1 MIGELSE
8 EQLNE
13 LLSSERFMEDYQSY
27 EKDMNVEKLRNFFDD
42 IETNKNYF
50 RLNVKKSRRYI
61 NRNNDTDVIK
71 NINAN
76 INKCTDNNYNE
87 IINLIIEDINK
98 NEHLLSYVIESL
110 LEKSI
115 IHTTYVY
122 IYVKILIEINNH
134 KNIIR
139 IMNNTLEKYYTF
151 IFNNND
157 VKTDN
162 IYDNLCNENKRT
174 DNMIGYLMLMTY
186 LDKDKLICDK
196 INSLI
201 ENILNDILNKE
212 NDEIF
217 KLLNCIYNI
226 GIISTDYINK
236 HMTILKQLKDK
247 KYNSKVRCKV
257 MDIEDLF

>member
-1 MIGELSE
+1 MNERLSE

-13 LLSSERFMEDYQSY
+13 LLSSERFVKDYQSY
-27 EKDMNVEKLRNFFDD
+27 EKDINVEKLRNFFDD

-71 NINAN
+71 NINSN
-76 INKCTDNNYNE
+76 INKCNDNNYNE
-87 IINLIIEDINK
+87 IINLIVEDINK

-115 IHTTYVY
+115 IHTTYIH

-201 ENILNDILNKE
+201 ENILNDILNKQ
-212 NDEIF
+212 NNEIF

>member
-1 MIGELSE
+1 MIEGLPE
-8 EQLNE
+8 EQLND
-13 LLSSERFMEDYQSY
+13 LLSSDRFMKDYESY
-27 EKDMNVEKLRNFFDD
+27 EQDMNVDKLKNFFDD

-50 RLNVKKSRRYI
+50 RLNVKKSRKYI

-76 INKCTDNNYNE
+76 INKCTDNNYDE
-87 IINLIIEDINK
+87 IISLIINDINK
-98 NEHLLSYVIESL
+98 NEHLLSYVIENL

-115 IHTTYVY
+115 IHTVYVH

-134 KNIIR
+134 KNVMR
-139 IMNNTLEKYYTF
+139 IVNNTLSKYYAF
-151 IFNNND
+151 IFDHSD

-162 IYDNLCNENKRT
+162 MYDNLCNENKRT

-186 LDKDKLICDK
+186 LDKDKFICDK
-196 INSLI
+196 INGLI
-201 ENILNDILNKE
+201 ENMVQNILDKE

-226 GIISTDYINK
+226 GNISTDYINN
-236 HMTILKQLKDK
+236 HMAVLKRLKDK
-247 KYNSKVRCKV
+247 KYNSKVRCKI

>member
-1 MIGELSE
+1 MVEGLQESELRD
-8 EQLNE
+8 
-13 LLSSERFMEDYQSY
+13 LLIKDSFIKEY
-27 EKDMNVEKLRNFFDD
+27 EAYENNMDVDKLRNFFDD

-50 RLNVKKSRRYI
+50 RLNVKKSRKYMNRY
-61 NRNNDTDVIK
+61 NDTDVIK

-76 INKCTDNNYNE
+76 INKCTENNYSE
-87 IINLIIEDINK
+87 IIILIINDINK

-115 IHTTYVY
+115 IHTTYVH
-122 IYVKILIEINNH
+122 IYVKILNDINSN
-134 KNIIR
+134 KNIMR
-139 IMNNTLEKYYTF
+139 IMNNTLDKYYKF
-151 IFNNND
+151 IFVNDD

-174 DNMIGYLMLMTY
+174 DNMIGYLMLVTY

-201 ENILNDILNKE
+201 EDILKDILDKE

-226 GIISTDYINK
+226 GIISSDYIND
-236 HMTILKQLKDK
+236 HMVVLKRLKDK

>member
-1 MIGELSE
+1 MIGGLSE
-8 EQLNE
+8 EQLND
-13 LLSSERFMEDYQSY
+13 LLSSDRFMEDYKSY
-27 EKDMNVEKLRNFFDD
+27 EQEINVDKLKNFFDD

-61 NRNNDTDVIK
+61 NKNNDTDVIK

-76 INKCTDNNYNE
+76 INKCTDNNYDE
-87 IINLIIEDINK
+87 IISLIINDINK
-98 NEHLLSYVIESL
+98 NEHLLSYVIENL

-115 IHTTYVY
+115 IHTVYVH

-134 KNIIR
+134 KNVMR
-139 IMNNTLEKYYTF
+139 IVNNTLSKYYAF
-151 IFNNND
+151 IFDHSD

-162 IYDNLCNENKRT
+162 MYDNLCNENKRT

-186 LDKDKLICDK
+186 LDKDKFICDK
-196 INSLI
+196 INGLI
-201 ENILNDILNKE
+201 ENMVQNILDKE

-226 GIISTDYINK
+226 GNISTDYIND
-236 HMTILKQLKDK
+236 HMVILKKLKDK
-247 KYNSKVRCKV
+247 KYNSKVRCKI

>member
-1 MIGELSE
+1 MLGELSE
-8 EQLNE
+8 DEIHDILISDSFIKE
-13 LLSSERFMEDYQSY
+13 Y
-27 EKDMNVEKLRNFFDD
+27 EAYENNMDVDKLRNFFDD

-50 RLNVKKSRRYI
+50 RLNVKKSRKYM
-61 NRNNDTDVIK
+61 NKNNDTDVIK

-76 INKCTDNNYNE
+76 INKCTENNYSE
-87 IINLIIEDINK
+87 IIILIINDINK

-115 IHTTYVY
+115 IHTTYVH
-122 IYVKILIEINNH
+122 IYVKILNDINNH
-134 KNIIR
+134 KNIMR
-139 IMNNTLEKYYTF
+139 IMNNTLDKYYKF
-151 IFNNND
+151 IFVNDD

-201 ENILNDILNKE
+201 DNISKDILDKD

-226 GIISTDYINK
+226 GIISTDYIND
-236 HMTILKQLKDK
+236 HMVVLKRLKDK

>member
-1 MIGELSE
+1 
-8 EQLNE
+8 
-13 LLSSERFMEDYQSY
+13 
-27 EKDMNVEKLRNFFDD
+27 
-42 IETNKNYF
+42 
-50 RLNVKKSRRYI
+50 
-61 NRNNDTDVIK
+61 
-71 NINAN
+71 
-76 INKCTDNNYNE
+76 
-87 IINLIIEDINK
+87 
-98 NEHLLSYVIESL
+98 
-110 LEKSI
+110 
-115 IHTTYVY
+115 
-122 IYVKILIEINNH
+122 
-134 KNIIR
+134 
-139 IMNNTLEKYYTF
+139 MNNTLDKYYKF
-151 IFNNND
+151 IFLNDD

-201 ENILNDILNKE
+201 DNISKDILDKD

-226 GIISTDYINK
+226 GIISTDYIND
-236 HMTILKQLKDK
+236 HMVVLKRLKDK

>member
-1 MIGELSE
+1 MVEGLSE
-8 EQLNE
+8 DEVRSLLLKEDFINE
-13 LLSSERFMEDYQSY
+13 YESY
-27 EKDMNVEKLRNFFDD
+27 EKNMDVVRLRNFFDD

-50 RLNVKKSRRYI
+50 RLNVKKSRKY
-61 NRNNDTDVIK
+61 NNKNNDTDVIK
-71 NINAN
+71 NINSN
-76 INKCTDNNYNE
+76 INKCTDDNYIE
-87 IINLIIEDINK
+87 IIELIINDINK

-115 IHTTYVY
+115 IHTIYVH
-122 IYVKILIEINNH
+122 IYVKILNEINSHN
-134 KNIIR
+134 NILR

-151 IFNNND
+151 IFD
-157 VKTDN
+157 HSDEKTDN
-162 IYDNLCNENKRT
+162 VYDNLCNENKRT

-196 INSLI
+196 INGLI
-201 ENILNDILNKE
+201 NNTVDNILDKE

-217 KLLNCIYNI
+217 KLLTCIYNI
-226 GIISTDYINK
+226 GIISTDYINN
-236 HMTILKQLKDK
+236 HMIVLKRLKDK

>member
-13 LLSSERFMEDYQSY
+13 LLSSERFMKDYQSY

-115 IHTTYVY
+115 IHTTYVH
-122 IYVKILIEINNH
+122 IYVKILNEINNH
-134 KNIIR
+134 KNIMR
-139 IMNNTLEKYYTF
+139 IMNNTLDKYYKF
-151 IFNNND
+151 IFLNDD

-162 IYDNLCNENKRT
+162 IYDNLCNENK
-174 DNMIGYLMLMTY
+174 
-186 LDKDKLICDK
+186 K
-196 INSLI
+196 IQDSLKNI
-201 ENILNDILNKE
+201 EPE
-212 NDEIF
+212 NE
-217 KLLNCIYNI
+217 
-226 GIISTDYINK
+226 S
-236 HMTILKQLKDK
+236 
-247 KYNSKVRCKV
+247 
-257 MDIEDLF
+257 